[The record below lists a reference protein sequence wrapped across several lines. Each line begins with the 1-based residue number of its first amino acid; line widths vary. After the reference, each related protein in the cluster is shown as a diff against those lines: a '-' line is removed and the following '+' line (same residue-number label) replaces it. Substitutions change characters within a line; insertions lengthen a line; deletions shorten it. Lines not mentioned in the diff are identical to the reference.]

1 MKDRFQERKE
11 KFEKIEAY
19 YRRHSKKIGPVR
31 TTKYGVWGPSECR
44 IIFDLFNSI
53 SLERYLNFIDLGSGD
68 GRVALIASLF
78 TDSTGLETDKKLMNF
93 AKRGRNEMN
102 LPAKLMTKDYF
113 KEDLKRYE
121 SLFIYP
127 DKKEYPK
134 LQKKLKSE
142 LKGKMFVYKIYKPG
156 YLKKI
161 KDHVFKGITITEFEN
176 GDKIG

>member
-1 MKDRFQERKE
+1 MKNKFQERKE

-19 YRRHSKKIGPVR
+19 YRRHSEKIGPVR
-31 TTKYGVWGPSECR
+31 ATKYGVWGPSKCS
-44 IIFDLFNSI
+44 IIFGLFNRI
-53 SLERYLNFIDLGSGD
+53 GLEKYSNFIDLGSGD

-78 TDSTGLETDKKLMNF
+78 TDSTGMETDKKLMNF
-93 AKRGRNEMN
+93 AKRGRNELD
-102 LPAKLMTKDYF
+102 LPVKLMTKDYF

-134 LQKKLKSE
+134 LQKKLTSE
-142 LKGKMFVYKIYKPG
+142 LEGRVFVYKIYKPR

-161 KDHVFKGITITEFEN
+161 KDHIFEGITITEFEK